1 MIAYGDKEPELA
13 EPKIVGEM
21 NFQSSSISYAVYNII
36 FWPILYR
43 LKTLE
48 FCDESLSPHGGGTF

>member
-1 MIAYGDKEPELA
+1 MIAYGDKKPELA

-36 FWPILYR
+36 FRPILY
-43 LKTLE
+43 
-48 FCDESLSPHGGGTF
+48 SLYCIGYTRFMGD